1 LNYVAEAGF
10 AEGGGGYRA
19 YGYYR
24 GFAGLVGDGAED
36 GAAFAFV
43 PVEKIADGGGAE
55 EEDGL
60 DLTGKELALA
70 FAFGLYGEGAI
81 GDYFGDVRAD
91 ATQSFGEIL
100 TG

>member
-1 LNYVAEAGF
+1 
-10 AEGGGGYRA
+10 
-19 YGYYR
+19 
-24 GFAGLVGDGAED
+24 LVGDGAED

-55 EEDGL
+55 EEDGF
-60 DLTGKELALA
+60 DVAGKELVLA

-81 GDYFGDVRAD
+81 GDYFGDVCAD
-91 ATQSFGEIL
+91 AAEGCGKIL